1 MLRGFDWRRLLLA
14 VGVVCSVWFVSGGAT
29 RADATLSDFSFDY
42 YSDYAEIFY
51 YYGTDTEIVI
61 PETAREL
68 PVTAIGYR
76 AFKWMNLSKVTFHE
90 RLKTIGDEAFST
102 NQLTEVEI
110 PASVTYIGK
119 FAFWRNA
126 LEKVILHEGLQT
138 IDAVAFATNDISE
151 IEIPASVSSMGMN
164 AFRENGL
171 TKLKL
176 NEGQLEEIGYGSF
189 SDNAITEV
197 EIPKTVKSIA
207 HAAFRDNALNKVIL
221 NEGLETIWYSAFEN
235 NALTAIVIPS
245 TVDLIRGN
253 AFYNNDLAY
262 AVIPPSVTTIE
273 RDAFSENRPDFTI
286 IGSPGS
292 PAHNYAIEFNIPF
305 IDAATIPLPDIR
317 FAPDGQDW
325 ARTASTTVSG
335 DDYGIFN
342 LKYIWTITDLEP
354 APEAEWRSFES
365 GDEIEQSS
373 EGESFLHVQGF
384 LLDRAAAWRSERFR
398 LDRTPPTLSVEM
410 TTGPSAAPYLNDTWN
425 ASPVTVHATASD
437 SLGEIREIVV
447 ETEYDSQSSAAAYPG
462 NTYSANTYSAT
473 FAANGTYQLKIT
485 AIDQAGN
492 VSAAEQH
499 IVKINITPPSYEK
512 SGNAWLKELIVS
524 TGELAPVFSG
534 DVSEYNLR
542 IDPDVQSIT
551 MTMLPDHALAS
562 TSLGG
567 QALGSGRVKAD
578 ISLEE
583 EADLFEIVVTAENG
597 TKRTYK
603 ILLERDEAELPPSEA
618 ACSKPSAFTDIAG
631 HWGKP
636 SIIEAS
642 CRGIVQGY
650 SDGSFGPDHRVT
662 RAEFTLMMA
671 ALFQW
676 ESVESVPMFG
686 DMAGKDHW
694 AEQAISQAANSFIVT
709 GYPDGTFR
717 PEATITRAEMAVMIA
732 KALELPTDA
741 DLLSDFTDNEQIP
754 AWAKGAVA
762 SIRQLEI
769 VIGRGDNRFVP
780 GGAATRAEATVMLLR
795 IAEIKKK

>member
-14 VGVVCSVWFVSGGAT
+14 VGIVGSVWFVSSEDAF
-29 RADATLSDFSFDY
+29 RADAALSDFSFDY
-42 YSDYAEIFY
+42 YSDYAEIYY

-76 AFKWMNLSKVTFHE
+76 AFMRMDISKVTFHE

-102 NQLTEVEI
+102 NRLTEIEI
-110 PASVTYIGK
+110 PASVSYIGK

-126 LEKVILHEGLQT
+126 LEKVTLHEGLQT
-138 IDAVAFATNDISE
+138 IDALAFATNAISE
-151 IEIPASVSSMGMN
+151 IEIPASVSSLGMN

-189 SDNAITEV
+189 SDNSITEV

-207 HAAFRDNALNKVIL
+207 HAAFRDNALNNVIL
-221 NEGLETIWYSAFEN
+221 NEGLETIWDSAFEN

-245 TVDLIRGN
+245 TVDLIRGY

-273 RDAFSENRPDFTI
+273 SNAFGSNRSNFTI
-286 IGSPGS
+286 IGSTGS
-292 PAHNYAIEFNIPF
+292 PAHDYAIEFDIPF

-325 ARTASTTVSG
+325 AQSASTTVSG
-335 DDYGIFN
+335 DVFGIFN
-342 LKYIWTITDLEP
+342 LEYIWTNTDVEP
-354 APEAEWRSFES
+354 APEAESRSFES

-373 EGESFLHVQGF
+373 EGEWFLHVRGS
-384 LLDRAAAWRSERFR
+384 LLDRAATWHSGRFR
-398 LDRTPPTLSVEM
+398 VDNTPPTLNVEM
-410 TTGPSAAPYLNDTWN
+410 TTGSSAVPYTQDTWS
-425 ASPVTVHATASD
+425 AEPVTLHATASD
-437 SLGEIREIVV
+437 SFGEIREIVV
-447 ETEYDSQSSAAAYPG
+447 ETEYNSQSSAAAYPG
-462 NTYSANTYSAT
+462 STYSAT
-473 FAANGTYQLKIT
+473 FAANGTYQLKIS

-492 VSAAEQH
+492 VSAAEQR
-499 IVKINITPPSYEK
+499 IVKINITPPPYEK
-512 SGNAWLKELIVS
+512 SGNARLKELIVS
-524 TGELAPVFSG
+524 AGELAPLFSG
-534 DVSEYNLR
+534 DVTAYTLHIGS
-542 IDPDVQSIT
+542 DVQSIT
-551 MTMLPDHALAS
+551 VDMLPEHTLAS

-583 EADLFEIVVTAENG
+583 EANLFEIVVTAENG

-603 ILLERDEAELPPSEA
+603 ILLERDEAELPPSESE
-618 ACSKPSAFTDIAG
+618 CSKPSAFTDIAG
-631 HWGKP
+631 HWGET
-636 SIIEAS
+636 SIIKAS

-650 SDGSFGPDHRVT
+650 SDSSFGPDRRVS
-662 RAEFTLMMA
+662 RAEFTVMLA
-671 ALFQW
+671 GLFQW
-676 ESVESVPMFG
+676 EGAETALLFG
-686 DMAGKDHW
+686 DMAGKNHW
-694 AEQAISQAANSFIVT
+694 AMQAIAPAAAFGIVS
-709 GYPDGTFR
+709 GYPDGNFR

-732 KALELPTDA
+732 KALELPMDA
-741 DLLSDFTDNEQIP
+741 DSPTAFADHAEISD
-754 AWAKGAVA
+754 WAKGAVA
-762 SIRQLEI
+762 SIHQLGI
-769 VIGRGDNRFVP
+769 VIGRGDNRFEP
-780 GGAATRAEATVMLLR
+780 DGAATRAEATVMLLR